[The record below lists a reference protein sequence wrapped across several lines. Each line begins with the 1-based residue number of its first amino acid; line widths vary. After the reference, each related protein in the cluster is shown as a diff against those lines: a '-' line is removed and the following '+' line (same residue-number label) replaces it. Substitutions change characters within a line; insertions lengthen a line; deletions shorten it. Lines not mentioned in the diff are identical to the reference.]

1 MRDDRVNSFNDPIE
15 VDLHNMRL
23 FEAEVE
29 ICAAI
34 EEAWF
39 CGKNSLLLIHGF
51 NNGVA
56 IKEFILNP
64 GGLSKQMKRNFP
76 EVPELEII
84 RRDQGSTIVEIS
96 TS

>member
-1 MRDDRVNSFNDPIE
+1 
-15 VDLHNMRL
+15 MRL

-39 CGKNSLLLIHGF
+39 CGKSYLLLIHGY

-56 IKEFILNP
+56 IKEFILKS
-64 GGLSKQMKRNFP
+64 GGLRKQMKRNFP
-76 EVPELEII
+76 EVPGLEII
-84 RRDQGSTIVEIS
+84 PKDRGVTLVRIS
-96 TS
+96 ENP

>member
-1 MRDDRVNSFNDPIE
+1 
-15 VDLHNMRL
+15 MRL

-39 CGKNSLLLIHGF
+39 CGKSCLLLIHGY

-64 GGLSKQMKRNFP
+64 GGLRKQMKRNFP
-76 EVPELEII
+76 EVPGLEITPKDRGATSI
-84 RRDQGSTIVEIS
+84 RIS
-96 TS
+96 KNA